1 MHISPLLCES
11 VTDFNPKSN
20 ASDEAA
26 YGSEKVTNGEDNE
39 NSCDEAGD
47 GRDEAGDDDR
57 DVEVENSTSQIKT
70 KRKRHETE
78 DEEDKRE
85 SKTTRN
91 KDEEDD
97 IVERFEFEIEDS
109 VANWFDDFRINR
121 NIVPES
127 SDEEEDPIVVRDR
140 KIRIGTNDKLAI
152 GRTFLS
158 GFEFKEV
165 VLHHALRTRENIKQN
180 RWGKDKMSFVCG
192 QDKSCDWKV
201 YAAFD
206 KTRQLW
212 VVRTTCGYHRCKSN
226 GKCKLLKSPVI
237 GRLFL
242 DKLRLQPN
250 YMPLDIQRHIKEQ
263 WNILSSIGQVQ
274 RGRLLALKW
283 LQEEYAQHFAHLRG
297 YATELIN
304 SNAGSTTVVDTYP
317 NADGEDVFN
326 RFYVCLGAMKQAFYY
341 CRPIIGIDGTF
352 LKHAVKGCLLTAI
365 AHDANNQIYP
375 IAWAAVQTEN
385 ADNWLWFLKL
395 LKVDL
400 NLKDGQKYVIISD
413 RSKGIIS
420 SVKNELPNIEHR
432 MCVKH
437 IVDNLKT
444 RHGDKDLLK
453 KLVWNL
459 AWSYNHAEFEANL
472 NKIRAYD
479 RSLYDDVMKENPRSW
494 SRAYYRIGSSCE
506 DVDNNATESF
516 NATIVKKKLSEY
528 ATEILEEEKEDAMRC
543 EITKGTHGRFDVY
556 LDGNSHSV
564 NLSTGKW
571 QCSCCKWQIT
581 GIPCEHAYAAVLDV
595 NKDIDDFV
603 SPYFTTLVWKEVYD
617 KGPDPVCKQV
627 KKQDTRV
634 TISQV
639 LDQPRYVSV
648 SLTAH

>member
-26 YGSEKVTNGEDNE
+26 YGSEKVMNGEDNE

-47 GRDEAGDDDR
+47 GRDEA
-57 DVEVENSTSQIKT
+57 
-70 KRKRHETE
+70 
-78 DEEDKRE
+78 
-85 SKTTRN
+85 
-91 KDEEDD
+91 
-97 IVERFEFEIEDS
+97 
-109 VANWFDDFRINR
+109 
-121 NIVPES
+121 ES

-297 YATELIN
+297 
-304 SNAGSTTVVDTYP
+304 
-317 NADGEDVFN
+317 
-326 RFYVCLGAMKQAFYY
+326 
-341 CRPIIGIDGTF
+341 
-352 LKHAVKGCLLTAI
+352 CLLTAI

-516 NATIVKKKLSEY
+516 NATIVK
-528 ATEILEEEKEDAMRC
+528 
-543 EITKGTHGRFDVY
+543 
-556 LDGNSHSV
+556 
-564 NLSTGKW
+564 
-571 QCSCCKWQIT
+571 
-581 GIPCEHAYAAVLDV
+581 
-595 NKDIDDFV
+595 
-603 SPYFTTLVWKEVYD
+603 
-617 KGPDPVCKQV
+617 VCKQV